1 MTRNLIIVFAVSLCL
16 LVVSV
21 ASVSAHHS
29 AAATY
34 DNTKKVTLKGT
45 VTRVEWKNPH
55 VFYFIDVP
63 DSSGKVVNW
72 AIEASTPNQLYR
84 AGWRKTDLPL
94 GSTVTL
100 ANTSPAR
107 NGLAKA
113 SGGQL
118 TLPDGRNVLSGY
130 AGNEGEGQ

>member
-1 MTRNLIIVFAVSLCL
+1 MTRNLLIVLTMVVILFSAV
-16 LVVSV
+16 
-21 ASVSAHHS
+21 ATVSAHHS

-100 ANTSPAR
+100 ADSSPAR
-107 NGLAKA
+107 NGSARA
-113 SGGQL
+113 SGGKL
-118 TLPDGRNVLSGY
+118 TLPDGRKVLSGY

>member
-1 MTRNLIIVFAVSLCL
+1 MTRNLLIVFTIVVILFSAV
-16 LVVSV
+16 
-21 ASVSAHHS
+21 ATVSAHHS

-34 DNTKKVTLKGT
+34 DATKKITLKGT

-55 VFYFIDVP
+55 VFYFIDVK

-84 AGWRKTDLPL
+84 AGWRKTDLPT

-100 ANTSPAR
+100 ADTSPAR

-113 SGGQL
+113 SGGKL
-118 TLPDGRNVLSGY
+118 TLPDGRKVLSGY

>member
-1 MTRNLIIVFAVSLCL
+1 MTRNLLIVFTIVVILFSAV
-16 LVVSV
+16 
-21 ASVSAHHS
+21 ATVSAHHS

-34 DNTKKVTLKGT
+34 DATKKITLKGT
-45 VTRVEWKNPH
+45 VTKVEWKNPH

-63 DSSGKVVNW
+63 DASGKVVNW

-84 AGWRKTDLPL
+84 AGWRKTDLPV
-94 GSTVTL
+94 GSMVTL

-107 NGLAKA
+107 NGSAKA
-113 SGGQL
+113 SGGKL
-118 TLPDGRNVLSGY
+118 TLPDGRTVMSGY

>member
-1 MTRNLIIVFAVSLCL
+1 MTRNLLIVFTIVVILFSAV
-16 LVVSV
+16 
-21 ASVSAHHS
+21 ATVSAHHS

-55 VFYFIDVP
+55 VFYFIDVK

-100 ANTSPAR
+100 ADSSPAR
-107 NGLAKA
+107 NGSAKA
-113 SGGQL
+113 SGGKL
-118 TLPDGRNVLSGY
+118 TLPDGRKVLSGY
-130 AGNEGEGQ
+130 AGNESEGQ

>member
-1 MTRNLIIVFAVSLCL
+1 MTRNLLTAFTIAVILFSA
-16 LVVSV
+16 V
-21 ASVSAHHS
+21 ATVSAHHS

-55 VFYFIDVP
+55 VFYFIDVK

-84 AGWRKTDLPL
+84 AGWRKTDLPT

-100 ANTSPAR
+100 ADTSPAR
-107 NGLAKA
+107 NGSAKA
-113 SGGQL
+113 SGGKL
-118 TLPDGRNVLSGY
+118 TLPDGRKVLSGY